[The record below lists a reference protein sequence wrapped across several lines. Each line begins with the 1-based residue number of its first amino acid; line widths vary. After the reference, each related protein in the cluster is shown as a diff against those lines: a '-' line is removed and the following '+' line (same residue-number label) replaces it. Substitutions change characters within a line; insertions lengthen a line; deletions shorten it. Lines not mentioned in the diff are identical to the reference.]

1 MGGVLLRGLGRLC
14 EVPREA
20 LGLEGTP
27 SPGSLL
33 GGVVP
38 WTSLLRARCP
48 PPHNN
53 SVGSLVPKREKCPCL
68 ASWDVAKRSVE
79 RRYHRRGKQGMRA
92 CDPCPRGM
100 GLTWN

>member
-33 GGVVP
+33 GGGGALDIASKSTMP
-38 WTSLLRARCP
+38 AP
-48 PPHNN
+48 P
-53 SVGSLVPKREKCPCL
+53 
-68 ASWDVAKRSVE
+68 
-79 RRYHRRGKQGMRA
+79 Q
-92 CDPCPRGM
+92 
-100 GLTWN
+100 

>member
-33 GGVVP
+33 GGGALDIASKSTMP
-38 WTSLLRARCP
+38 AP
-48 PPHNN
+48 P
-53 SVGSLVPKREKCPCL
+53 
-68 ASWDVAKRSVE
+68 
-79 RRYHRRGKQGMRA
+79 Q
-92 CDPCPRGM
+92 
-100 GLTWN
+100 

>member
-20 LGLEGTP
+20 LGLERTP

-33 GGVVP
+33 GGGALDIASKSTMP
-38 WTSLLRARCP
+38 AP
-48 PPHNN
+48 PPNN

-92 CDPCPRGM
+92 CDPRPRGM